1 MMVPDLKQKSVKKQF
16 GIPNSRLFAIIKNRD
31 RILELL
37 NQASF
42 NKIENISVR
51 LTIKAQIKSS
61 YCLVYASK
69 ITRCYFWTTTDRE
82 SKFILLFH
90 CKYWQVMKQLNI

>member
-1 MMVPDLKQKSVKKQF
+1 MGRCLMMVSDLKQKSVKKQF

-42 NKIENISVR
+42 NRIENISV
-51 LTIKAQIKSS
+51 T
-61 YCLVYASK
+61 
-69 ITRCYFWTTTDRE
+69 
-82 SKFILLFH
+82 H
-90 CKYWQVMKQLNI
+90 